1 MGVRLKDESK
11 RLVIRNSPRLYW
23 VPGVLLAA
31 AGGFSLLVAAGLVS
45 DGKTY
50 TIAVRLASGLLG
62 SLVLARGG
70 WVCWRA
76 PLSTLVVDRVAQTV
90 TLTRRGLFRTIAE
103 QYPADAIV
111 DARVKKER
119 DGKGSPRYRVELV
132 LDSGS
137 VVPVSLIRPHDRDG
151 CMRAAERLWK
161 ALGLPRA

>member
-1 MGVRLKDESK
+1 MGVRLKDEPK
-11 RLVIRNSPRLYW
+11 RLVIRKSPRLYW
-23 VPGVLLAA
+23 VVVTLFGAVGVC
-31 AGGFSLLVAAGLVS
+31 FVLVALGVVSGGKPYAPSFRMGAGV
-45 DGKTY
+45 
-50 TIAVRLASGLLG
+50 LG
-62 SLVLARGG
+62 SLVLALGA
-70 WVCWRA
+70 WVCRRA
-76 PLSTLVVDRVAQTV
+76 PLSILVVDRVAQTV
-90 TLTRRGLFRTIAE
+90 TLTRRGLFRTIGE

-111 DARVKKER
+111 DARVTKER